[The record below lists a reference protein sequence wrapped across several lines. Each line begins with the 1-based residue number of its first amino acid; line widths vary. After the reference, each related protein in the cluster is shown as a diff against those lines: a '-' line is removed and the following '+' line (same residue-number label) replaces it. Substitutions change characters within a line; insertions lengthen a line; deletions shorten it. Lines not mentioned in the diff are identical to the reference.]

1 VQRGRAGHVFH
12 AWQGRRM
19 SKYDPLF
26 EWLAEQTTNRIPV
39 TFGQIASVLGFD
51 LPKSSTTHPQWWAN
65 HPGQPQAR
73 AWLTAGFRTEDVD
86 VAAETVVFVRS

>member
-1 VQRGRAGHVFH
+1 MVIAADPMVTEGAEV
-12 AWQGRRM
+12 

-26 EWLAEQTTNRIPV
+26 KWLTEQAAGQIPT
-39 TFGQIASVLGFD
+39 TFGQVASVLGFD
-51 LPKSSTTHPQWWAN
+51 LPKSSTSHPQWWAN

-86 VAAETVVFVRS
+86 VAAETVVFVRF